1 MRLLVLALSL
11 MAVTGRDIC
20 AQEPSYRF
28 VRRVD
33 AVAVDI
39 AVTDDGRPVNGL
51 TEADFEIRDNG
62 VLQAIELVQV
72 ETAPV
77 DAILVLDNSMSV
89 AGPKLEEL
97 QAAVRSFIA
106 GLGDADR
113 VALVT
118 FSGSVRLWQ
127 SLTTDRSLLRDAL
140 DEIVARGLTSLKDG
154 LYGGLSLAG
163 PVVDR
168 PIVVLFSDG
177 LDNASRISESE
188 LLEVVRE
195 SNAVVYVV
203 CSSQSASESKDSS
216 QPQGSTYLGG
226 SNYLPREEQ
235 RSFWHGR
242 FSVRA
247 RLDRDKFLKRVADDS
262 GGRFLEIDDVS
273 SMEKEFGRVV
283 EDIRSRYL
291 LTYYPTG
298 VAEEGWHELDIKL
311 RNRKAE
317 LRARRGYSF
326 ERIRH

>member
-1 MRLLVLALSL
+1 MRLVVLILSL
-11 MAVTGRDIC
+11 MAVTGRDVC

-28 VRRVD
+28 ERRVD

-39 AVTDDGRPVNGL
+39 AVTDDGRPVDGL

-62 VLQAIELVQV
+62 VLQTIDLVQV

-97 QAAVRSFIA
+97 RAAVRSFVA

-118 FSGSVRLWQ
+118 FSGYVRLWQ
-127 SLTTDRSLLRDAL
+127 TLTVERAALLDAL
-140 DEIVARGLTSLKDG
+140 DGIVARGLTALKDG

-163 PVVDR
+163 PPAER

-177 LDNASRISESE
+177 LDNASWTSESE

-195 SNAVVYVV
+195 SNAVVYAVRSSLSLSEAWDR
-203 CSSQSASESKDSS
+203 SSQIRG
-216 QPQGSTYLGG
+216 PTRIY
-226 SNYLPREEQ
+226 
-235 RSFWHGR
+235 
-242 FSVRA
+242 
-247 RLDRDKFLKRVADDS
+247 RDKLLRAVTDES
-262 GGRFLEIDDVS
+262 GGRFFEIDDGLGMAS
-273 SMEKEFGRVV
+273 EFGRVV
-283 EDIRSRYL
+283 EEIRSRYL

-298 VAEEGWHELDIKL
+298 VADDGWHDLDVKL
-311 RNRKAE
+311 KNGKAE
-317 LRARRGYSF
+317 VRARRGYYY
-326 ERIRH
+326 